1 MGGGTPTV
9 LGDEDFHQVLKQ
21 LSILVPEGHEFT
33 VEAGRPDSVNPV
45 KLRSM
50 LELGVNRISIN
61 PQTMQDDI
69 LRRIGRGHSARDIDE
84 LLQYVKVNTSL
95 AVNMDF
101 IAGLPHQTMQNM
113 VENMDYVCQN
123 LPENVTIHT
132 LALKR
137 GSPLYDLNMQDD
149 IPAEHL
155 VAEMVQY
162 GKERLEAAGMCHI
175 IYIANNICGAVREY
189 RLYLAWQ
196 SMRIQYSDYG
206 RATKYSFHGT
216 W

>member
-1 MGGGTPTV
+1 
-9 LGDEDFHQVLKQ
+9 
-21 LSILVPEGHEFT
+21 
-33 VEAGRPDSVNPV
+33 
-45 KLRSM
+45 M

-61 PQTMQDDI
+61 PQPCKMIYCGALVADI
-69 LRRIGRGHSARDIDE
+69 VHRDIDE

-162 GKERLEAAGMCHI
+162 GKERLEAAG
-175 IYIANNICGAVREY
+175 YVPYYLY
-189 RLYLAWQ
+189 RQQY
-196 SMRIQYSDYG
+196 MRGS
-206 RATKYSFHGT
+206 
-216 W
+216 

>member
-1 MGGGTPTV
+1 M
-9 LGDEDFHQVLKQ
+9 
-21 LSILVPEGHEFT
+21 
-33 VEAGRPDSVNPV
+33 
-45 KLRSM
+45 
-50 LELGVNRISIN
+50 
-61 PQTMQDDI
+61 
-69 LRRIGRGHSARDIDE
+69 RDIDE
-84 LLQYVKVNTSL
+84 LLQYVKANTSL
-95 AVNMDF
+95 TVNMDF

-162 GKERLEAAGMCHI
+162 GERA
-175 IYIANNICGAVREY
+175 
-189 RLYLAWQ
+189 
-196 SMRIQYSDYG
+196 S
-206 RATKYSFHGT
+206 
-216 W
+216 